1 MRTAVSLCLGALAAA
16 VSLAAGRQ
24 VSLDRTAAYTFGPS
38 GELYLLSGEA
48 VLSKITPAGLL
59 EWTVDLPVQGE
70 DGTSLRYGPVVS
82 DRSGSVYV
90 TRQDYRRQVN
100 ARGEREEVTLSES
113 VRAFHGDGEEQDPVL
128 TADLTTLSQ
137 YSTDRYILDLRA
149 HGDSLLAVCHNQGQY
164 EVIRMEPY
172 GKQAPEVVS
181 ALLLEVD
188 PSDIQDCTALSDGSL
203 VYSTT
208 GGGLFWVDAGGSLR
222 DLRPLA
228 GEGGLIGR
236 LSADETDQVY
246 LTELKSGAYYRIDPG
261 GHTIDRVFSPSA
273 VVDARTGTR
282 FDQVRG
288 AKALG
293 DGAFCAA
300 SIDGKEPF
308 WLRFDGAGNSSRHAC
323 AHRGWDAAAAA
334 GALGVLA
341 GTALLVWL
349 LGWLLAR
356 LRGRSRL
363 AGRILSRF
371 LPVSLLVLAAAGL
384 AASALATA
392 REEERRTLGL
402 AAAARTAA
410 RLIPAERLENVS
422 PEAYGPEE
430 RTAFIRMAEAA
441 AEGAAQVSGLQD
453 AGLVFYALEGDQFLC
468 VCATLERDRP
478 YNADYLSPL
487 ARELPAGTVEE
498 ILACAQEGGGVRF
511 CRDGADYLSYFQPVR
526 SGGDRV
532 VGLVE
537 ARAEQL
543 GPVRAA
549 AMAAPALWLLGA
561 AAVIVL
567 WLLAVLARALRPLR
581 ELGRCIDAIG
591 AGNWS
596 VKARIDSHD
605 ELAQIGA
612 SFNQMTE
619 KLSQYISSM
628 VLLNNEY
635 IKFVPRELFQL
646 MGKAKVTD
654 LSLGEGSV
662 REIGLLYVSFRPGG
676 GTLDSQGYF
685 ALMNGIFDQV
695 FQLVD
700 RNHGVVQRF
709 DGSTITALFP
719 GQVRDA
725 LSAAIT
731 LKELMARRSGAM
743 ELEMLISLD
752 QTLVGVA
759 GNGRRQAVAALSPV
773 LLDLYALTGLME
785 ELGARYVLT
794 KQAME
799 GLSGD
804 VRFSFRAIGSGLS
817 GREGL
822 YEFLDGM
829 EPYEKKLHLVTREEF
844 ERGVRDFQ
852 AGRYPEARKHF
863 AAVLQI
869 NERDRVAKYYLLKC
883 GSAGGGTAVER

>member
-16 VSLAAGRQ
+16 VFLAAGRQ
-24 VSLDRTAAYTFGPS
+24 VALDYAAAYTCDPS
-38 GELYLLSGEA
+38 GNLYLLSGEA

-59 EWTVDLPVQGE
+59 EWAIDLPVRGE
-70 DGTSLRYGPVVS
+70 DGTSLRYGSVVS
-82 DRSGSVYV
+82 DRSGGVYV
-90 TRQDYRRQVN
+90 TRQDYRPQVN

-137 YSTDRYILDLRA
+137 YSTDSYILNLRA
-149 HGDSLLAVCHNQGQY
+149 HGDSLLAVCHNQGRY

-172 GKQAPEVVS
+172 GEQPPEVVS
-181 ALLLEVD
+181 ALLLEAD
-188 PSDIQDCTALSDGSL
+188 PSDLQDCTALSDGSL
-203 VYSTT
+203 VYATT
-208 GGGLFWVDAGGSLR
+208 GGGLFWAGAGGDLR

-246 LTELKSGAYYRIDPG
+246 FTELKSGAYCCVNPADGAIS
-261 GHTIDRVFSPSA
+261 RVFSPA
-273 VVDARTGTR
+273 TVVDAETATTL
-282 FDQVRG
+282 DQVRG
-288 AKALG
+288 IKALG

-308 WLRFDGAGNSSRHAC
+308 WLRFDGAGNSFRHC
-323 AHRGWDAAAAA
+323 SAHRGWKAATAA

-341 GTALLVWL
+341 GTALLAWL

-356 LRGRSRL
+356 LQGRSRL

-371 LPVSLLVLAAAGL
+371 LPVFLLILTAAGFAFSIL
-384 AASALATA
+384 AMA
-392 REEERRTLGL
+392 EEEKRWTLGL
-402 AAAARTAA
+402 AAAARTAV
-410 RLIPAERLENVS
+410 RLTPAEQLGSVS
-422 PEAYGPEE
+422 PETYGPEE
-430 RTAFIRMAEAA
+430 RAAFIRMAEKT
-441 AEGAAQVSGLQD
+441 AEGACEVSGLRD
-453 AGLVFYALEGDQFLC
+453 VGLVFYTLEEEQLLC

-487 ARELPAGTVEE
+487 TRELPAGTAAE

-532 VGLVE
+532 AGLVE
-537 ARAEQL
+537 ARAERP
-543 GPVRAA
+543 GSIRAA
-549 AMAAPALWLLGA
+549 AAPALWLLGA

-567 WLLAVLARALRPLR
+567 WLLVVMARAFRPLR
-581 ELGRCIDAIG
+581 ELGRCINAIG

-596 VKARIDSHD
+596 VKARIDSQD
-605 ELAQIGA
+605 ELAEIGS

-619 KLSQYISSM
+619 KLGQYISSM

-635 IKFVPRELFQL
+635 IKFTPRELFQL

-654 LSLGEGSV
+654 LSLGENSV
-662 REIGLLYVSFRPGG
+662 REISLLYVSFRPGG
-676 GTLDSQGYF
+676 EALDSQGYF
-685 ALMNGIFDQV
+685 TLMNGIFDQV

-700 RNHGVVQRF
+700 RSHGVVQCF
-709 DGSTITALFP
+709 DGSAVTALFP

-731 LKELMARRSGAM
+731 LKELMARRNGAV
-743 ELEMLISLD
+743 ELDMLISLD
-752 QTLVGVA
+752 ETLVGVA
-759 GNGRRQAVAALSPV
+759 GNGKRQTITALSPV
-773 LLDLYALTGLME
+773 ILDLYALTGLME

-794 KQAME
+794 RQAME
-799 GLSGD
+799 GISGD
-804 VRFSFRAIGSGLS
+804 VRFSLREIGSGLS
-817 GREGL
+817 GRDTL

-844 ERGVRDFQ
+844 EQGVHDFQ
-852 AGRYPEARKHF
+852 AGRYPEARRHF

-883 GSAGGGTAVER
+883 DSAGEVTAVEF